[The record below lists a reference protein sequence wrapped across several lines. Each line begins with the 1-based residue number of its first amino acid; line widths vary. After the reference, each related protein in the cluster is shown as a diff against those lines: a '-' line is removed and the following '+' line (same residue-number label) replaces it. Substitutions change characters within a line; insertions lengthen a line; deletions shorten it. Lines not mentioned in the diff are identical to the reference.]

1 MSETVEEMQKAAQA
15 RLPEGEA
22 LVALGHWDGGI
33 YLLGYV
39 AEMVLKVAYCRLD
52 PTLSTTTVVKDVFG
66 IAAGQWRGLFR
77 NINLPRNYS
86 HDILFWEVVLSEQRR
101 TQHKPFLAAA
111 SPRAA
116 LILSRCVQIIGQHW
130 DVEMRYQPPKASEQD
145 ALAVRLAVRWIYA
158 NQDTLWS

>member
-1 MSETVEEMQKAAQA
+1 MPETVEEMQKAVRP
-15 RLPEGEA
+15 RLVEGEA

-52 PTLSTTTVVKDVFG
+52 PTLSSTTVVKDVFG
-66 IAAGQWRGLFR
+66 VAAGQWRGLFR
-77 NINLPRNYS
+77 TNLPRNYA
-86 HDILFWEVVLSEQRR
+86 HDVLFWEVVLGEQRKK
-101 TQHKPFLAAA
+101 HKLLLASS

-130 DVEMRYQPPKASEQD
+130 EVEMRYQPPKASEQN
-145 ALAVRLAVRWIYA
+145 ALAVRVAVRWIYA
-158 NQDTLWS
+158 NQDSLWG